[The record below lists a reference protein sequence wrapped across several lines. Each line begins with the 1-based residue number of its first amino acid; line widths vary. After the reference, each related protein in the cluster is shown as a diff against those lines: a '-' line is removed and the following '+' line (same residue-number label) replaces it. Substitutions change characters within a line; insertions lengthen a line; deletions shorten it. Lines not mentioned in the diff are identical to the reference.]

1 MLEHPFEAELLP
13 SPQGVES
20 AITVLHIDDDPAFIE
35 MCSELLEMEGERLS
49 VETATSAK
57 EGLEYLSET
66 KPDCIVSD
74 YDMPQMDGLEFLE
87 AVRETHPKLP
97 FILFTGKGSE
107 EIASEAISRGVTDYL
122 QKGGGTD
129 QYTVLANRIQNATA
143 QHRAEREIERR
154 SKWYQRILEY
164 SSDYVLIVNQ
174 MGNVSYVSP
183 AIERVMGYT
192 PEETL
197 GNDSFDYIIPE
208 DEEIAMNSFSKTIE
222 NPDKEVTVE
231 FRGEAKDGSIRWL
244 EVRGR
249 NFFDDPII
257 NGVMVNVRDITARKE
272 REREVERRNEQL
284 EQVTNRLQNQYE
296 YLFEQLPIMAVVTR
310 EENGIPI
317 VEDCN
322 DRFAATLN
330 YRTDEIIDQPLG
342 EFYTSESRKELLEDG
357 GYTRALE
364 GEFTREDRELVAKD
378 GNIVETVLRAIPRHS
393 DSEEPEGTVALYID
407 ITEREEAKREK
418 ERLEEFLNIVSHDLR
433 NPLNVAEGHL
443 ELAQE
448 DCDSADL
455 DAVEQAHERMKALIE
470 DLLELARSGNQVDEV
485 ESIELDDLSKLCWE
499 NVATAGASIDIDTD
513 QTILAD
519 QSRLRQLLENLFR
532 NAVEHGSTSNRT
544 NAEDA
549 VEHGSDDVNI
559 TVGKLEDGFY
569 IADNG
574 PGIPEQDREDVFESG
589 YSTKEGGTGFGLAI
603 VEQIVDAHD
612 WRIAIEESDEGG
624 ARFEI
629 TNVETK

>member
-1 MLEHPFEAELLP
+1 L
-13 SPQGVES
+13 
-20 AITVLHIDDDPAFIE
+20 
-35 MCSELLEMEGERLS
+35 
-49 VETATSAK
+49 TATFLSRESDDFDVITEHEPRQALDR
-57 EGLEYLSET
+57 LETDSI
-66 KPDCIVSD
+66 DCIVCD
-74 YDMPQMDGLEFLE
+74 YDMPEMNGLEFLE
-87 AVRETHPKLP
+87 AVREEYPDLP

-208 DEEIAMNSFSKTIE
+208 DEEIAMKSFSKTIE

-231 FRGEAKDGSIRWL
+231 FRGEANDGSIRWL

-310 EENGIPI
+310 EESGMPI

-342 EFYTSESRKELLEDG
+342 EFYTADSREELLEGG

-364 GEFTREDRELVAKD
+364 GEFTREDRELVTKD

-393 DSEEPEGTVALYID
+393 DSAEPEGTVALYID

-448 DCDSADL
+448 DFDSADL
-455 DAVEQAHERMKALIE
+455 DAVEQAHKRMKALIE
-470 DLLELARSGNQVDEV
+470 DLLQLARSGNQVDELKPV
-485 ESIELDDLSKLCWE
+485 ELDDLSKLCWE
-499 NVATAGASIDIDTD
+499 NVATADASITVDLD

-532 NAVEHGSTSNRT
+532 NAVEHGSTSSQT
-544 NAEDA
+544 NADDA
-549 VEHGSDDVNI
+549 VEHGSGDVNI
-559 TVGKLEDGFY
+559 TVGTLEDGFY
-569 IADNG
+569 VADNG
-574 PGIPEQDREDVFESG
+574 PGISEQDREDVFESG
-589 YSTKEGGTGFGLAI
+589 YSTKEEGTGFGLAI

-612 WRIAIEESDEGG
+612 WRIAIEESNEGG

>member
-1 MLEHPFEAELLP
+1 L
-13 SPQGVES
+13 
-20 AITVLHIDDDPAFIE
+20 
-35 MCSELLEMEGERLS
+35 
-49 VETATSAK
+49 TATFLSRESDDFDVITEHEPRQALDR
-57 EGLEYLSET
+57 LETDSI
-66 KPDCIVSD
+66 DCIVCD
-74 YDMPQMDGLEFLE
+74 YDMPEMNGLEFLE
-87 AVRETHPKLP
+87 AVREEYPDLP

-143 QHRAEREIERR
+143 QYRAEREIERR

-208 DEEIAMNSFSKTIE
+208 DEEIAMKSFSKTIE

-231 FRGEAKDGSIRWL
+231 FRGEANDGSIRWL

-310 EENGIPI
+310 EESGMPI

-342 EFYTSESRKELLEDG
+342 EFYTADSREELLEGG

-364 GEFTREDRELVAKD
+364 GEFTREDRELVTKD

-393 DSEEPEGTVALYID
+393 DSAEPEGTVALYID

-448 DCDSADL
+448 DFDSADL
-455 DAVEQAHERMKALIE
+455 DAVEQAHKRMKALIE
-470 DLLELARSGNQVDEV
+470 DLLQLARSGNQVDELKPV
-485 ESIELDDLSKLCWE
+485 ELDDLSKLCWE
-499 NVATAGASIDIDTD
+499 NVATADASITVDLD

-532 NAVEHGSTSNRT
+532 NAVEHGSTSSQT
-544 NAEDA
+544 NADDA
-549 VEHGSDDVNI
+549 VEHGSGDVNI
-559 TVGKLEDGFY
+559 TVGTLEDGFY
-569 IADNG
+569 VADNG
-574 PGIPEQDREDVFESG
+574 PGISEQDREDVFESG
-589 YSTKEGGTGFGLAI
+589 YSTKEEGTGFGLAI

-612 WRIAIEESDEGG
+612 WRIAIEESNEGG